1 MTSKDKLESF
11 QDVEAAVAD
20 VRFKLDEN
28 KEQCGKLGKEM
39 EQVNKYVH
47 NELMKMMD
55 LLDALKKE
63 VKKDLKKEMTKYLK
77 DEQVF
82 ERLDALEEGGGVD
95 VTEIKK
101 EIERRA
107 AAEGYSFVFD
117 SSGRTLNE
125 QPAVLF
131 FPAGC
136 DLTEAVIRELNRGRS
151 GGPEAPAA
159 TEPVSSAVSQPSG
172 LPASSGV
179 PQEPNPQSGE
189 DR

>member
-1 MTSKDKLESF
+1 MLSSPNNILG
-11 QDVEAAVAD
+11 VEYAKALLAEKSGAA
-20 VRFKLDEN
+20 
-28 KEQCGKLGKEM
+28 
-39 EQVNKYVH
+39 
-47 NELMKMMD
+47 
-55 LLDALKKE
+55 LLP
-63 VKKDLKKEMTKYLK
+63 VKRVGAAHGEDTLRSGYSSATA
-77 DEQVF
+77 V
-82 ERLDALEEGGGVD
+82 
-95 VTEIKK
+95 
-101 EIERRA
+101 RRA

-125 QPAVLF
+125 QPAVLC